1 MYCSLVLLF
10 FLSTSSCQIIKNGDF
25 ENGEKDPWI
34 CRGCQGQVAG
44 AGHDSINSFYASHR
58 TESWNGP
65 AQFLNS
71 ADFDALDSLEVSFSF
86 SLMPEQDIEA
96 SWKLMCQDEDGK
108 QTEILFEG
116 SFAANQWTSEVLDI
130 SLPESVRTATTIDL
144 FMEGTPESA
153 SWRIDDISMTPQ
165 GTAQTTTTTTTEK
178 STSTT
183 ASTTSTTTS
192 TTTLLTTTIVAS
204 DCSSV
209 LDVESEED
217 DSWHGLIT
225 ISVDED
231 VSSWKVALEFDNEIE
246 ALETPLGIATGS
258 GKKWIVENKG
268 FDGELDEGTVFEMRF
283 EVYYSGDFPNI
294 IDIKFNDAEL
304 CEEAQQTTTAANDC
318 MDTVIVESETENKW
332 HGLVILI
339 SNEDTSNWEIEFRF
353 NHDLDSLVTPL
364 GKVSGTGKD
373 WVVSNNDWDGDL
385 TAGVELEFR
394 FEVYY
399 SGRKPQVVD
408 FAFNGEYLC

>member
-1 MYCSLVLLF
+1 MGGLKDVLQSSTFL
-10 FLSTSSCQIIKNGDF
+10 FLSSYSCQIIKNGDF

-165 GTAQTTTTTTTEK
+165 GTEQTTTTTTTEK

-217 DSWHGLIT
+217 DS
-225 ISVDED
+225 S
-231 VSSWKVALEFDNEIE
+231 
-246 ALETPLGIATGS
+246 
-258 GKKWIVENKG
+258 
-268 FDGELDEGTVFEMRF
+268 
-283 EVYYSGDFPNI
+283 
-294 IDIKFNDAEL
+294 
-304 CEEAQQTTTAANDC
+304 
-318 MDTVIVESETENKW
+318 
-332 HGLVILI
+332 
-339 SNEDTSNWEIEFRF
+339 
-353 NHDLDSLVTPL
+353 
-364 GKVSGTGKD
+364 
-373 WVVSNNDWDGDL
+373 
-385 TAGVELEFR
+385 
-394 FEVYY
+394 
-399 SGRKPQVVD
+399 
-408 FAFNGEYLC
+408 